1 MRQLATAT
9 ALAAAALSAHA
20 LDPATVKGTLQ
31 IGAERIVLT
40 HAVAVQRD
48 NAEGLLDRPNELRL
62 VLADREVKPEA
73 LWGVAFLPVTNLAM
87 DGQLRGVLLRWDP
100 AKPEGY
106 VLTVLSKPA
115 EPGQSLANTTI
126 SRTGG
131 ALPGVKIADNRVSG
145 NVAGD
150 GTAPKGVVWSA
161 NFSVPLMNETKVS
174 AELKGAAAKTSPQ
187 VKTLQAVQKGLA
199 KGDWGVQRSLS
210 TPAAN
215 RRFDTMMGQAGAPDA
230 KQMAEFAKM
239 GAAEMASDLAKVDRV
254 VVRGDRAIVMMGK
267 NSWRQMARDG
277 ETWKVDE

>member
-1 MRQLATAT
+1 MRRLVTAI
-9 ALAAAALSAHA
+9 ALAAATLSAHA
-20 LDPATVKGTLQ
+20 IDAGTVKGTLQ
-31 IGAERIVLT
+31 IGAERITLSHV
-40 HAVAVQRD
+40 VAVQRD
-48 NAEGLLDRPNELRL
+48 NAEGLLDRPNEMRL

-87 DGQLRGVLLRWDP
+87 AGQLRGVLLRWDP

-131 ALPGVKIADNRVSG
+131 ALPGVKIADNRVTG

-161 NFSVPLMNETKVS
+161 NFSAPLMHETKVS

-187 VKTLQAVQKGLA
+187 AQTLQAAQKGLA
-199 KGDWGVQRSLS
+199 KGDWSVQRSLS
-210 TPAAN
+210 TPAAT
-215 RRFDTMMGQAGAPDA
+215 RQFDAMMGQAGAPDA
-230 KQMAEFAKM
+230 KQLAEFARM
-239 GAAEMASDLAKVDRV
+239 GAAEMAKDIAAIDRV
-254 VVRGDRAIVMMGK
+254 VVRGSRAIVMMGK
-267 NSWRQMARDG
+267 NTWRQMALDG
-277 ETWKVDE
+277 GTWKIDE